1 MLTNSIS
8 TTRLLLRPPVPED
21 LDRFYR
27 IHSDP
32 AANRFNP
39 AGPMASMDVAA
50 HAFAGWL
57 AHWERH
63 GFGQWAVATLDDPAF
78 IIGFGGLALRHYGAH
93 ERMNLGYRFDPH
105 YFGQGYA
112 TELAAAARDA
122 CFTQLGCDVIF
133 GLVRPGHAVSI
144 RVLEKIGMRR
154 AGVLDDVPG
163 QAPSLVY
170 SVTIS
175 PHAETGS

>member
-8 TTRLLLRPPVPED
+8 TARLLLRPPVAED

-39 AGPMASMDVAA
+39 AGPMASPDIAA
-50 HAFAGWL
+50 HAFAQWL
-57 AHWERH
+57 QHWERH
-63 GFGQWAVATLDDPAF
+63 GYGQWAVATLDDPAF
-78 IIGFGGLALRHYGAH
+78 VIGFGGLALRDYGVH
-93 ERMNLGYRFDPH
+93 KRMNLGYRFDPH
-105 YFGQGYA
+105 YFGHGYA

-122 CFTQLGCDVIF
+122 GFKQLGCDTVF

-154 AGVLDDVPG
+154 VGELDDVPG
-163 QAPSLVY
+163 HAPSLVY
-170 SVTIS
+170 SVTIR
-175 PHAETGS
+175 PQAETES

>member
-8 TTRLLLRPPVPED
+8 TARLLLRPPVAED

-50 HAFAGWL
+50 HALAQWL

-63 GFGQWAVATLDDPAF
+63 GYGQWAVATLDDPAF
-78 IIGFGGLALRHYGAH
+78 VIGFGGLALRDYGVQ
-93 ERMNLGYRFDPH
+93 EQMNLGYRFDPH
-105 YFGQGYA
+105 YFGHGYA
-112 TELAAAARDA
+112 TELAAAAREA
-122 CFTQLGCDVIF
+122 GFTQLGCDAIF

-154 AGVLDDVPG
+154 VGELADVPG
-163 QAPSLVY
+163 HAPSLVY
-170 SVTIS
+170 SVTIR
-175 PHAETGS
+175 PQAETGS